1 MKMKYTLNPVE
12 ARVLGVLIEKQLS
25 TPEYYP
31 LTLNALVNA
40 CNQKS
45 NRDPVMSLD
54 EAAVVEALDSL
65 RKQHLVWQIMTH
77 GSRTHK
83 YEHNIKDVADF
94 SEGQLALLCELM
106 LRGPQTIGELR
117 TRTARLT
124 EFYGLSDVEYTLKKL
139 AEHESGPFAVQ
150 LPRRPGYKESRYA
163 HLFSEV
169 DASDD
174 AIEST
179 AIAPTPRFTE
189 SDSRRLDILEKKM
202 EELQAA
208 VSDLRDQFVKFKTE
222 IE

>member
-1 MKMKYTLNPVE
+1 MTYDLNPVE
-12 ARVLGVLIEKQLS
+12 ARILGVLIEKQLS

-45 NRDPVMSLD
+45 NRDPIMSLD

-77 GSRTHK
+77 GSRTAK
-83 YEHNIKDVADF
+83 YEHNMKDVAAF
-94 SEGQLALLCELM
+94 SESQLAVLCELM

-124 EFYGLSDVEYTLKKL
+124 EVYGFSDVEYTLKKL
-139 AEHESGPFAVQ
+139 IADESGPFVVQ
-150 LPRRPGYKESRYA
+150 FSRRPGQKESRYA
-163 HLFSEV
+163 HLFSQV
-169 DASDD
+169 DASEDTHESSATTLPTRYEDADD
-174 AIEST
+174 
-179 AIAPTPRFTE
+179 
-189 SDSRRLDILEKKM
+189 RRIDILEKKV

-208 VSDLRDQFVKFKTE
+208 LSDLRDQFLKFKQE